1 MLPLVGRPAGAK
13 RTQQGSR
20 PRGFSSDITYYRDA
34 DAVTPAEGSTLAADN
49 CEAAPGSPESLA
61 RGMLSRTSREP
72 RRAAYLS
79 RAGCGSAQP
88 EKNQVPRES
97 RVSHGKRTDPRRG
110 VPAAKGDR
118 RCQGRVGE
126 QSYAPIVPTKAANR
140 RASDRSGH
148 GTRRREGANRKT
160 YRRSCHIPRHRTR
173 ESMSNGTQSNS

>member
-1 MLPLVGRPAGAK
+1 VLPLVGRPAGAK

-49 CEAAPGSPESLA
+49 SEAAPGSPESLA

-79 RAGCGSAQP
+79 RAAVWFHPTRTEPGP
-88 EKNQVPRES
+88 EGNEGVP
-97 RVSHGKRTDPRRG
+97 GKRTDPRRG

-118 RCQGRVGE
+118 RRLERVGE
-126 QSYAPIVPTKAANR
+126 QSYEPIVPTKAGNR
-140 RASDRSGH
+140 RAPKGSGH
-148 GTRRREGANRKT
+148 GTRRREGANRST
-160 YRRSCHIPRHRTR
+160 YRRGATYTRHRTR
-173 ESMSNGTQSNS
+173 EDMSNGL